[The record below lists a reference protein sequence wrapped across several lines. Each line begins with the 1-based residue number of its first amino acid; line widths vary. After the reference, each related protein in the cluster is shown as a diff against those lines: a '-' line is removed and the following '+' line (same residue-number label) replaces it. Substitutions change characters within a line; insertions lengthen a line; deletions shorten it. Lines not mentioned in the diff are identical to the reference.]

1 MQRIMN
7 LLQKLSDLANKN
19 GEPELID
26 VDLMLDYTKV
36 IYADLLEMRGRISFN
51 SSLINEQPQT
61 TGATPPLQK
70 PPVET
75 APKEYSQAPE
85 VEPTPDIPT
94 VNEAEKIAD
103 PILSSHPANTNL
115 DIRKIIGINDK
126 YLYISELFNGNAN
139 VYEQV
144 LDQLNSFGSYP
155 EAISWLDEVHSEN
168 NWNDENDT
176 VVSFYNIINHYF
188 ASK

>member
-26 VDLMLDYTKV
+26 IDLMLDYTKV
-36 IYADLLEMRGRISFN
+36 VYADLLEMRGRISFN
-51 SSLINEQPQT
+51 SSLINEQPHV
-61 TGATPPLQK
+61 TGATGTLQK
-70 PPVET
+70 PLIET
-75 APKEYSQAPE
+75 VSKEYNQSE
-85 VEPTPDIPT
+85 VEPTPAIPT
-94 VNEAEKIAD
+94 VNEAEKVAD
-103 PILSSHPANTNL
+103 PILPSPPNTDV

-126 YLYISELFNGNAN
+126 YLYISELFNNNSAA
-139 VYEQV
+139 YEGV
-144 LDQLNSFGSYP
+144 LNKLNSFGSYP
-155 EAISWLDEVHSEN
+155 EAIGWLDEVHSEN

-176 VVSFYNIINHYF
+176 VISFYNIINHYF